1 MMEQTPQEKRR
12 LTLPRE
18 QVFTVAMAGNDIQ
31 RAFLLKSRLF
41 FAIGIAIGLL
51 AMWLAAALVE
61 ERLMHLLRWP
71 LLGIGLLLWAAGP
84 ALCRGKTWSEAVV
97 FFAAW
102 ALIGGGAGCCAGSG
116 ADRDLLLNPTL
127 AIGVLLLGLLVNTSL
142 RKRPAAVAS
151 EFLWL
156 LPWLAAAVAAAWF
169 FPAGE
174 WPLALSGAAGLLL
187 AATLASSGER
197 ALAAFAPRESL
208 RAGTAALQL
217 CLQSGWQR
225 LRGSV

>member
-1 MMEQTPQEKRR
+1 MTEQTPQEKRR

-18 QVFTVAMAGNDIQ
+18 QVFTAAMAGSDIQ
-31 RAFLLKSRLF
+31 RAFLLKSRLV

-51 AMWLAAALVE
+51 AMWLGAALVE

-71 LLGIGLLLWAAGP
+71 LLGVGLLLWASGP
-84 ALCRGKTWSEAVV
+84 ALGRGRMWADAAL

-102 ALIGGGAGCCAGSG
+102 ALIGGGVGCMVGESVE
-116 ADRDLLLNPTL
+116 RDLLLNPTL
-127 AIGVLLLGLLVNTSL
+127 LLGVLLLGLLVNTRL
-142 RKRPAAVAS
+142 RKRPAAPAV
-151 EFLWL
+151 EFLGL
-156 LPWLAAAVAAAWF
+156 LPWLIAAVAATWF

-187 AATLASSGER
+187 AATLAASGER
-197 ALAAFAPRESL
+197 ALGAFTPGESV
-208 RAGTAALQL
+208 RAGTAALSL
-217 CLQSGWQR
+217 CLQSGWER